1 MEPLVQPVNVLIAD
15 DHALVR
21 HGLKLMVASVLGD
34 VRFLDACDAQ
44 SLLLKAGTQPPP
56 HLALIDLNMPGM
68 DRGNRLTELTRAYPA
83 LPVVVI
89 SALTSPDIVRRSLA
103 LPSVFAFIPKSAPSA
118 HLADALQAALNR
130 VKLPFAQVMAHDA
143 EPAVKLSPRLEEV
156 RHLLHQGMS
165 NKLIA
170 TQLGISEGTVKNYM
184 SEIFRAL
191 NVSNRTQAAQ
201 FDPDSA

>member
-1 MEPLVQPVNVLIAD
+1 MTPLGPAIHVLIAD

-21 HGLKLMVASVLGD
+21 HGLKLMVASVLGE
-34 VRFLDACDAQ
+34 VRFLDACDAA
-44 SLLLKAGTQPPP
+44 SLLQKALAQPPP

-68 DRGNRLTELTRAYPA
+68 ERGSRLVELTRAHPG
-83 LPVVVI
+83 LPIVVI
-89 SALTSPDIVRRSLA
+89 SALTSPDIVRRSLE

-118 HLADALQAALNR
+118 HLGEALQAALKR
-130 VKLPFAQVMAHDA
+130 VKLPFAQVAHREA

-170 TQLGISEGTVKNYM
+170 IELGISEGTVKNYM
-184 SEIFRAL
+184 SEIFKAL

>member
-34 VRFLDACDAQ
+34 VRFVDAYDAE
-44 SLLLKAGTQPPP
+44 SLLQKAGTRPPP

-68 DRGNRLTELTRAYPA
+68 GRGSRLTELTRAHPD
-83 LPVVVI
+83 LPIVVI

-103 LPSVFAFIPKSAPSA
+103 LASVFAFIPKSAPSA
-118 HLADALQAALNR
+118 HLADALHAALNR
-130 VKLPFAQVMAHDA
+130 VKLPFAQVMQRDA
-143 EPAVKLSPRLEEV
+143 QPAVKLSPRLEEV

>member
-1 MEPLVQPVNVLIAD
+1 MEEPARPINVLIAD

-34 VRFLDACDAQ
+34 VRFLDACDAS
-44 SLLLKAGTQPPP
+44 SLMLKARAAPPP

-68 DRGNRLTELTRAYPA
+68 ERGSRLVELTHSHPQ
-83 LPVVVI
+83 LPIVVI

-103 LPSVFAFIPKSAPSA
+103 IPNVFAFVPKSATSA
-118 HLADALQAALNR
+118 HLGEALHGALKR
-130 VKLPFAQVMAHDA
+130 VKMPFVQVMHGDGEAS
-143 EPAVKLSPRLEEV
+143 VKLSPRLEEV

-170 TQLGISEGTVKNYM
+170 IELGISEGTVKNYM
-184 SEIFRAL
+184 SDIFKAL